1 MHLVPSS
8 SSNCLEDFIIEKT
21 KFSDEIWNVP
31 TPLSSILLPF
41 FTKTNSKIS
50 AKQATLA
57 TYGFTVK
64 AIVRPASPS
73 EVFSFFLLFQLT
85 WLIGEGQNIKP
96 STALSSK
103 NFKHQFCITVIAT
116 NYSSGFE
123 CSRDQGEFISTE
135 SRNTGKRYS
144 TTLLAI
150 LFRFDISKCF
160 YFDSKHTVI
169 RVNDWNKFVQNDC
182 IIPSSFNV
190 VTNTQ
195 KVKQQVIKEIIPCP
209 GKTDDVY
216 ILLERMPLNF
226 RKLEFIVSVSL
237 EIKTRMD
244 PRLVEKKH
252 VSKTLLEENF
262 VLPPENLVSLPDYL
276 TLKFQSENVHQWFE
290 SLGENDSVKLV
301 HIPQPEIF
309 SRVAMDMLNG
319 RNNFEPVELRS
330 CVPSSSEL
338 KIISGISSG
347 KKTKT
352 EGQQLPVFH
361 LTKKLFSN
369 LHVAYLNH
377 LLSQKE

>member
-1 MHLVPSS
+1 M
-8 SSNCLEDFIIEKT
+8 
-21 KFSDEIWNVP
+21 
-31 TPLSSILLPF
+31 
-41 FTKTNSKIS
+41 
-50 AKQATLA
+50 
-57 TYGFTVK
+57 
-64 AIVRPASPS
+64 
-73 EVFSFFLLFQLT
+73 
-85 WLIGEGQNIKP
+85 
-96 STALSSK
+96 
-103 NFKHQFCITVIAT
+103 
-116 NYSSGFE
+116 
-123 CSRDQGEFISTE
+123 
-135 SRNTGKRYS
+135 
-144 TTLLAI
+144 
-150 LFRFDISKCF
+150 
-160 YFDSKHTVI
+160 
-169 RVNDWNKFVQNDC
+169 
-182 IIPSSFNV
+182 
-190 VTNTQ
+190 
-195 KVKQQVIKEIIPCP
+195 
-209 GKTDDVY
+209 Y